1 MPRIGEQPAN
11 TVAPTTEST
20 DPPAN
25 NSLNTNSNSTATN
38 DRIETNGT
46 PTLST
51 PQPHSNT
58 AGLRPPGNTGV
69 HSAAG
74 VSISNGVAA
83 VAVHGAQGVQT
94 PDQQLVEL
102 QLLAVASAQKEL
114 DAGVSESGGDN
125 LGPRI
130 NTYASEARMNNGGE
144 WCGYFTNWNYAVAA
158 KDLGGRFNGGRRHG
172 LSLHS
177 RPKATWSFLYRDVTT
192 APADRRRDNQILDDL
207 QNSHQEAGSTRK
219 FFVFEGSAGH
229 RAANALNKNCE
240 VAEDYREL
248 DIRPGDTA
256 LWSHTLSGGNRS
268 HVGLVESYDKDTGI
282 LVTIE
287 GNLGRRGSG
296 RVRRMQYD
304 LKNEAQRNQ
313 FTGFGRPSLEDFN
326 LPEAG
331 NESSG

>member
-25 NSLNTNSNSTATN
+25 NSLNTNNNSAATN
-38 DRIETNGT
+38 DRIETNGA

-94 PDQQLVEL
+94 PDQQLAEL

-114 DAGVSESGGDN
+114 AAGVREIGN
-125 LGPRI
+125 TNTGPRVDE
-130 NTYASEARMNNGGE
+130 YAKEARMNTGGK

-158 KDLGGRFNGGRRHG
+158 KDLEGRFKGP
-172 LSLHS
+172 SLHS
-177 RPKATWSFLYRDVTT
+177 KPKACYSFLYRSYTNDS
-192 APADRRRDNQILDDL
+192 RSKMQELDTL
-207 QNSHQEAGSTRK
+207 KANHEAAGSTRQ
-219 FFVFEGSAGH
+219 FFVFAGSQGH
-229 RAANALNKNCE
+229 ALAKSLNQPCV
-240 VAEDYREL
+240 VADDYREL

-256 LWSHTLSGGNRS
+256 LWDRS
-268 HVGLVESYDKDTGI
+268 HVGMVESYNKETGI

-287 GNLGRRGSG
+287 GNLGG

-304 LKNEAQRNQ
+304 LKDAADRNQ

-326 LPEAG
+326 LPENASTREG
-331 NESSG
+331 

>member
-25 NSLNTNSNSTATN
+25 NSLNTNNNSAATN
-38 DRIETNGT
+38 DRIETNGA

-94 PDQQLVEL
+94 PDQQLAEL

-114 DAGVSESGGDN
+114 AAGVREIGN
-125 LGPRI
+125 TNTGPRVDE
-130 NTYASEARMNNGGE
+130 YAKEARMNTGGK

-158 KDLGGRFNGGRRHG
+158 KDLEGRFKGP
-172 LSLHS
+172 SLHS
-177 RPKATWSFLYRDVTT
+177 KPKACYSFLYR
-192 APADRRRDNQILDDL
+192 
-207 QNSHQEAGSTRK
+207 
-219 FFVFEGSAGH
+219 
-229 RAANALNKNCE
+229 
-240 VAEDYREL
+240 
-248 DIRPGDTA
+248 
-256 LWSHTLSGGNRS
+256 
-268 HVGLVESYDKDTGI
+268 SY
-282 LVTIE
+282 
-287 GNLGRRGSG
+287 
-296 RVRRMQYD
+296 
-304 LKNEAQRNQ
+304 
-313 FTGFGRPSLEDFN
+313 
-326 LPEAG
+326 
-331 NESSG
+331 